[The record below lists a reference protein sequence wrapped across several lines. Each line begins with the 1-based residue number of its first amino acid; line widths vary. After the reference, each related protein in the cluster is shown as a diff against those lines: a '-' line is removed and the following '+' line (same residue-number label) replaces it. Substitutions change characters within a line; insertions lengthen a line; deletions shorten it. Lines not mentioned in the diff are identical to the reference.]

1 MKVISLENCDFI
13 GMKNIT
19 NEIEILKQWLSVPE
33 KKLLV

>member
-19 NEIEILKQWLSVPE
+19 NEIEILKQ
-33 KKLLV
+33 LVNLTIN